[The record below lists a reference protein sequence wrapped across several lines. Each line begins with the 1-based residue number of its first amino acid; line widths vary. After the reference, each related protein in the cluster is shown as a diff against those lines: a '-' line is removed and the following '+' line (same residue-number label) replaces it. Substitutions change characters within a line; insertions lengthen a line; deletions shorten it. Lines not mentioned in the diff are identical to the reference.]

1 MLAQP
6 LAALPPYGCGHSAC
20 RSERSD
26 VAIRSPNDAPLQA
39 PSLLR
44 PEFAA
49 RCGHRALR
57 KVENWAQQLS
67 FLRRAGCPQPAALA
81 SSILLQTISQHAL
94 RRGDGRSM
102 TAPTA
107 LDGTRR
113 KIRGAFH
120 EVSCSF
126 SEKVQ
131 KSWTFSKNLLYF
143 FRAPWY
149 HDTADGLVSAHAP
162 RAQSRETAPFAGG
175 FGRPAHF
182 RRPDLAEGEISERW
196 KQP

>member
-1 MLAQP
+1 MPTCLSIPFATGRCARKGY
-6 LAALPPYGCGHSAC
+6 AASV
-20 RSERSD
+20 RRQSRQ
-26 VAIRSPNDAPLQA
+26 R
-39 PSLLR
+39 LR
-44 PEFAA
+44 Y
-49 RCGHRALR
+49 GHRALR
-57 KVENWAQQLS
+57 KIENWAQQLS